1 MDQYAALTATRLI
14 HQVSRELTNAL
25 ERRLAPHGLTA
36 QQAALLINAARGETS
51 PKRLAP
57 LLGTDTAGMT
67 RLLDRLEAKGLVR
80 RRSDSGDRRA
90 IIIDVTPEGRA
101 LVPAVAPAF
110 GGVAQHLLTGFSAE
124 DVRQL
129 TALLHRMLA
138 SLDSVGRTA
147 AGLLPASSSH
157 PRTTARTSIAAIPIP
172 SRQPRIACRCRVACS
187 KRGFCPRS

>member
-1 MDQYAALTATRLI
+1 MTVDQHAALTATRLI

-25 ERRLAPHGLTA
+25 ERRLAPYGLTA

-51 PKRLAP
+51 PKRLTS

-67 RLLDRLEAKGLVR
+67 RLLDRLEANGLVR

-101 LVPAVAPAF
+101 LVPAVTPAF
-110 GGVAQHLLTGFSAE
+110 GGVAQHLLIGFSDE

-138 SLDSVGRTA
+138 NLDSIGRTA

-157 PRTTARTSIAAIPIP
+157 PRTTARASTARRPP
-172 SRQPRIACRCRVACS
+172 
-187 KRGFCPRS
+187 